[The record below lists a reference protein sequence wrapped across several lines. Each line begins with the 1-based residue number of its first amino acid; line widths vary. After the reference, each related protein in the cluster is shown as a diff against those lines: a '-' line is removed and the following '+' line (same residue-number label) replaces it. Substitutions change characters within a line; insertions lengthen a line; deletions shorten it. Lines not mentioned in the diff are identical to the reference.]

1 MLGWI
6 ILLLNAAATL
16 FMLGLIWFVQIVHYP
31 LMGMVPDQISLRYA
45 AEHQW
50 RTTWIVAPA
59 MCVEAIS
66 GLLVVFVH
74 PVGMGPGVAALGFLI
89 IVFIFYR
96 TGVVH
101 VPQHRFLASQH
112 EVDTCRDET
121 CRELVRS
128 NWLRTVAWTI
138 RGALVVFM
146 LVECIDI

>member
-1 MLGWI
+1 MLPEE
-6 ILLLNAAATL
+6 
-16 FMLGLIWFVQIVHYP
+16 VSY
-31 LMGMVPDQISLRYA
+31 RYA

-50 RTTWIVAPA
+50 RTTWIVAPV
-59 MCVEAIS
+59 MFVEAIT

-74 PVGMGPGVAALGFLI
+74 PVGMGPVVAALGFLL

-112 EVDTCRDET
+112 EVETCRDET

-128 NWLRTVAWTI
+128 NWLRTFAWTI
-138 RGALVVFM
+138 RGAIVGFM

>member
-31 LMGMVPDQISLRYA
+31 LMGMLPDQISLRYA

-50 RTTWIVAPA
+50 RTTWIVAPV
-59 MCVEAIS
+59 MGVEAIS

-74 PVGMGPGVAALGFLI
+74 PVGMGPGVASLGFLL